1 MLTYYLLGGIGKYK
15 PSIYLARIPISH
27 NEIGSLILDKIMKH
41 KGKSMMK
48 DFFALLDK
56 LNESDRK
63 QVEGYSLAEIKRIE
77 KLYDITIQ
85 GDFLEFMLRMGRC
98 SGGLFGD
105 DPIVLYKEQ
114 RSVRSQI
121 LFQLIN
127 LDFLHDHHYEMR
139 AQQPF
144 CFSWESET
152 QYLFILTQSEDQL
165 VYGYDEY
172 EEAIYETGKTF
183 EEYMFAVYEYYEH
196 YFIDDDG
203 KRIVCKGELL
213 VF

>member
-85 GDFLEFMLRMGRC
+85 GDFLEFMLKIGRC

-105 DPIVLYKEQ
+105 DPIILYKEQ

>member
-41 KGKSMMK
+41 KGKAMMK
-48 DFFALLDK
+48 AFFALLDK

-63 QVEGYSLAEIKRIE
+63 QVEGYSLSEIKRIE

-121 LFQLIN
+121 LFQLIT

>member
-1 MLTYYLLGGIGKYK
+1 
-15 PSIYLARIPISH
+15 
-27 NEIGSLILDKIMKH
+27 
-41 KGKSMMK
+41 MK

-63 QVEGYSLAEIKRIE
+63 QVEGYSLSEIKRIE

-85 GDFLEFMLRMGRC
+85 GDFLEFMLKMGRC
-98 SGGLFGD
+98 SGGLIGD
-105 DPIVLYKEQ
+105 DPIILYKEQ

-121 LFQLIN
+121 LFQLIT
-127 LDFLHDHHYEMR
+127 LDFLHDNHYEMR

-152 QYLFILTQSEDQL
+152 QYLFILTQSEDQR
-165 VYGYDEY
+165 VYGYDEN

-183 EEYMFAVYEYYEH
+183 EEYILAVYEYYEH
-196 YFIDDDG
+196 YFIDGAG
-203 KRIVCKGELL
+203 KRIICKGELL
-213 VF
+213 VFEIRSLR

>member
-1 MLTYYLLGGIGKYK
+1 
-15 PSIYLARIPISH
+15 
-27 NEIGSLILDKIMKH
+27 
-41 KGKSMMK
+41 MMK

-63 QVEGYSLAEIKRIE
+63 QVEGYSLNEIKRIE

-85 GDFLEFMLRMGRC
+85 GDFLEFMLKMGRC

-105 DPIVLYKEQ
+105 DPIILYKEQ

-121 LFQLIN
+121 LFQLIT
-127 LDFLHDHHYEMR
+127 LDFLHDHHYEIH
-139 AQQPF
+139 AQKPF
-144 CFSWESET
+144 CFSWEGET
-152 QYLFILTQSEDQL
+152 QYFFILTQSEDQM
-165 VYGYDEY
+165 VYGYDENF
-172 EEAIYETGKTF
+172 EKIYETGKTF
-183 EEYMFAVYEYYEH
+183 KEYMLAVYEYYEH

>member
-1 MLTYYLLGGIGKYK
+1 
-15 PSIYLARIPISH
+15 
-27 NEIGSLILDKIMKH
+27 
-41 KGKSMMK
+41 MK

-63 QVEGYSLAEIKRIE
+63 QVEGYSLSEIKRIE

-85 GDFLEFMLRMGRC
+85 GDFLEFMLKMGRC

>member
-63 QVEGYSLAEIKRIE
+63 QVEGYSLSEIKRIE

-85 GDFLEFMLRMGRC
+85 GDFLEFMLKMGRC
-98 SGGLFGD
+98 SGGLIGD
-105 DPIVLYKEQ
+105 EPIILY
-114 RSVRSQI
+114 RDDWSVRDQI
-121 LFQLIN
+121 LFQFRIIEV
-127 LDFLHDHHYEMR
+127 LHENYYEMR
-139 AQQPF
+139 VQQPF
-144 CFSWESET
+144 CFSWEAET

-165 VYGYDEY
+165 VYQYDEN
-172 EEAIYETGKTF
+172 EEKIIETGKTF
-183 EEYMFAVYEYYEH
+183 KEYMLDVYEYYKNDF
-196 YFIDDDG
+196 YRNG